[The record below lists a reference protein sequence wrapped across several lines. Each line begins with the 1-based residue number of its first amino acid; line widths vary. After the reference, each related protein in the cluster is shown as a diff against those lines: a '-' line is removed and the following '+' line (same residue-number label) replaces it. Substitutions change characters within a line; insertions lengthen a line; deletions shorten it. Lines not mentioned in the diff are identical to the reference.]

1 MADPTKISGKLLN
14 TSVSDFSTMR
24 VAAEYTAVIEEADA
38 PARHSAQ
45 ATADGRFEF
54 TLPVPGEWKGPLQ
67 LSVTGASGA
76 ILGLLKDVADDDD
89 LDSLDIAVAA
99 DVAPVRVFDSDD
111 PTLGTV
117 ARFTGRVIDSK
128 GNGQRTALLIA
139 IWGRRPGDTDPH
151 PIAISETTV
160 GGYFAGN
167 WPSGVLSEAFARVA
181 TLEPVP
187 IPLDGDRLPRRLLLV
202 ADDLPAPGPDT
213 TPADPPRAP
222 TAEELAAHPEAFTD
236 KDCCCATFTTP
247 NRTVEEVMFQAVV
260 RTTQPEVMGV
270 RARPPKPIPAHLVD
284 RVVALTRLQPVVL
297 NAFAEPDD
305 RPDSVRSVRSG
316 VREREEEAHIA
327 TAVRRGAALM
337 RASELDDVSTT
348 AATARLSGL
357 ASIAERSARVLELRD
372 TRTEPLRLEA
382 SVLADIAREPG
393 GITPAR
399 LLAAERTSLVRH
411 FRHQLDTIDPRPVGR
426 FDLSPTRQANWEA
439 PPLPYQATTVAHGHL
454 VTMKQVWRADGYSLG
469 DLLYSLPLAP
479 GQQKL
484 ISILDWERRDE
495 VRRTEHRIATE
506 SLSASLSHDRDISD
520 IVRSALHER
529 MDASSRA
536 STSAVGTAVGGFI
549 GPIVFGAAGGVSK
562 ASSSAQQASSR
573 DIAASALN
581 QARDRTLQAA
591 SAVRG
596 QRATVV
602 QAARQGEAVR
612 AQTEAIANNNHCH
625 AMTIEYFEVLRHF
638 QVSQEMAHV
647 QECLFIPFAISPF
660 TSQKAL
666 RWRHILQDMAIYH
679 GGTIVQLRPHFD
691 ACERVA
697 SHWAQ
702 ADYPPDRYADETIRD
717 LSGELWIDLSIPRPA
732 DTDTNDFAVGE
743 WQPYRDLLG
752 VSTDAQLKDIWER
765 YMGIA
770 MAEQRGAIWDTRL
783 APAIARRLIDNITVE
798 LHQDGVGA
806 VGTISMDATLVSRF
820 AQNTRMLVSFRAS
833 GAIASVTRAQVNRV
847 RTAFGSLVVPPQVRA
862 VVHSGTFR
870 YRTDHMSHSLFEDYR
885 IQNDLSATDPVEIAT
900 PLDRNEK
907 RNPRLVDQKMQ
918 RLLLDVLNERLE
930 YFHRLIWLAMD
941 PNRRFMFL
949 DGIVA
954 PDAGGRSVASVVENR
969 VIGIVGNSLVMPVVP
984 GLKLDPTYEFAAETQ
999 ADLRHHYV
1007 TDPPPPMRISVP
1019 TRGVF
1024 AEAVMGKCNSCEK
1037 IDDTLFWR
1045 WEDAPIPDSPT
1056 AIAALSLDSRRQ
1068 AAPSV
1073 VPSAFPDALVR
1084 YQVAPQAPDPTGL
1097 TAALALLGT
1106 KDLFRNLTGLAL
1118 NQENSAAALKGVM
1131 TTAQQFASQGAA
1143 LAQQRFLSGQV
1154 DRNLA
1159 LIKKARDA
1167 KQITP
1172 KQAEAMTE
1180 GLFKGALGIKK
1191 PEQAPVTSD
1200 AAVQKVIE
1208 TANKS
1213 GNGDVRIT
1221 RPGGTVEVK
1230 STGRPKQASIDVA
1243 VDPPVGP
1250 VTQPSDMTCWAA
1262 AGTMMKSW
1270 QARMS
1275 MTIATALDKVSG
1287 PWRAKFDAN
1296 SALSSSEVADFAKA
1310 LGLTEEGP
1318 LSYSVNGLADL
1329 LDAKGPLWTIGDNDF
1344 DNDNIVHA
1352 RIVTAMKGDGSI
1364 DGTIVTLADPTTGTF
1379 ITESF
1384 KKVAQRLEGNEPV
1397 KAGRGIFHW

>member
-1 MADPTKISGKLLN
+1 VPPQLL
-14 TSVSDFSTMR
+14 
-24 VAAEYTAVIEEADA
+24 
-38 PARHSAQ
+38 
-45 ATADGRFEF
+45 
-54 TLPVPGEWKGPLQ
+54 
-67 LSVTGASGA
+67 
-76 ILGLLKDVADDDD
+76 
-89 LDSLDIAVAA
+89 
-99 DVAPVRVFDSDD
+99 
-111 PTLGTV
+111 
-117 ARFTGRVIDSK
+117 
-128 GNGQRTALLIA
+128 
-139 IWGRRPGDTDPH
+139 
-151 PIAISETTV
+151 
-160 GGYFAGN
+160 
-167 WPSGVLSEAFARVA
+167 
-181 TLEPVP
+181 
-187 IPLDGDRLPRRLLLV
+187 
-202 ADDLPAPGPDT
+202 
-213 TPADPPRAP
+213 
-222 TAEELAAHPEAFTD
+222 
-236 KDCCCATFTTP
+236 
-247 NRTVEEVMFQAVV
+247 
-260 RTTQPEVMGV
+260 
-270 RARPPKPIPAHLVD
+270 D

-297 NAFAEPDD
+297 DALVDEID
-305 RPDSVRSVRSG
+305 RPREQPRTIRAD
-316 VREREEEAHIA
+316 VREREEETHIER
-327 TAVRRGAALM
+327 AVTRGAALM
-337 RASELDDVSTT
+337 RASEVTHGPTT
-348 AATARLSGL
+348 ASTARLSAL
-357 ASIAERSARVLELRD
+357 ANIAERSALVLESRD
-372 TRTEPLRLEA
+372 TRAEPLRLES
-382 SVLADIAREPG
+382 SVLAELAREPG

-411 FRHQLDTIDPRPVGR
+411 FRGKLDTLDPRPVGR
-426 FDLSPTRQANWEA
+426 FDLSPTRQADWEA
-439 PPLPYQATTVAHGHL
+439 PPLPYQATTIAHGHL
-454 VTMKQVWRADGYSLG
+454 LTMKQVWRADGYSLG

-520 IVRSALHER
+520 IIRSALHER

-536 STSAVGTAVGGFI
+536 STSAVGGAVGGFI

-581 QARDRTLQAA
+581 QARDRTLQSA

-638 QVSQEMAHV
+638 QVSQEIAHV

-660 TSQKAL
+660 TSHKAL
-666 RWRHILQDMAIYH
+666 RWRHVLHDMAIYH
-679 GGTIVQLRPHFD
+679 GGTVVELRPHFD
-691 ACERVA
+691 ACERVV
-697 SHWAQ
+697 SNWAQ
-702 ADYPPDRYADETIRD
+702 ADYPAGRYADEVLRD
-717 LSGELWIDLSIPRPA
+717 LSGEIWIELSIPRPA
-732 DTDTNDFAVGE
+732 DTDTHEFSVAE
-743 WQPYRDLLG
+743 WKPYQELLG
-752 VSTDAQLKDIWER
+752 VSTDPQLKDIWER

-770 MAEQRGAIWDTRL
+770 LPEQRGAIWDTRL
-783 APAIARRLIDNITVE
+783 APAIARRLIDNISVQ
-798 LHQDGVGA
+798 LQQDGVGA
-806 VGTISMDATLVSRF
+806 VGTVTMDATLVSRF
-820 AQNTRMLVSFRAS
+820 AQNARLLLSFRAT
-833 GAIASVTRAQVNRV
+833 GALANVTRAQVNRMHI
-847 RTAFGSLVVPPQVRA
+847 AFGSLVVPPQVRA
-862 VVHSGTFR
+862 VVYSGTFR
-870 YRTDHMSHSLFEDYR
+870 YRTDHMSHSLFEDHR
-885 IQNDLSATDPVEIAT
+885 IQNDLTSTDPVEIAT

-907 RNPRLVDQKMQ
+907 RNPRLTDQKMQ

-941 PNRRFMFL
+941 PNRRYMFL

-999 ADLRHHYV
+999 EELRHHYV

-1037 IDDTLFWR
+1037 INDTLFWR

-1056 AIAALSLDSRRQ
+1056 AISPLSLDSRRQ
-1068 AAPSV
+1068 LPPSV
-1073 VPSAFPDALVR
+1073 APSAFADALVR
-1084 YQVAPQAPDPTGL
+1084 YQVAPKAPDPSGL
-1097 TAALALLGT
+1097 TAALGLLGT

-1118 NQENSAAALKGVM
+1118 NQENAAAALKGVM

-1154 DRNLA
+1154 DRNLE
-1159 LIKKARDA
+1159 LIRKARDA

-1172 KQAEAMTE
+1172 KQAQAMTE
-1180 GLFKGALGIKK
+1180 GLFKGAMGTKK
-1191 PEQAPVTSD
+1191 PESATVTSD
-1200 AAVQKVIE
+1200 AAMQKVIE

-1221 RPGGTVEVK
+1221 KPGGTVEVK
-1230 STGRPKQASIDVA
+1230 STGKPKTISIDVA
-1243 VDPPVGP
+1243 VDPPVSP
-1250 VTQPSDMTCWAA
+1250 VQQPSTMTCWAA

-1270 QARMS
+1270 KSELS
-1275 MTIATALDKVSG
+1275 MTIETALDKIGG

-1296 SALSSSEVADFAKA
+1296 SALTSSEVADFAKA
-1310 LGLTEEGP
+1310 IGLTEEGP
-1318 LSYSVNGLADL
+1318 MSYSVKGLADL
-1329 LDAKGPLWTIGDNDF
+1329 LEAKGPLWTIGDNDF

-1352 RIVTAMKGDGSI
+1352 RIVTAMKGDGTV

-1379 ITESF
+1379 ITEPF
-1384 KKVAQRLEGNEPV
+1384 KKLAQRLEGNEPV
-1397 KAGRGIFHW
+1397 KVGRGIFHW